1 MLSFIL
7 AISPI
12 VIVLVGIMAF
22 RMSAYK
28 IAPIALIWGMFLAL
42 TYFNITGLTLR
53 ENIVVL
59 DANVWKGI
67 KEGFKI
73 VVMVFGAFTIL
84 NALKDTGAMEDVK
97 AAITQVS
104 GNDRRVQLIII
115 GIFFPIFLEGAAGAG
130 APAALTAPFLT
141 ALGFDPI
148 IAIAVS
154 LLGDCTCTSW
164 GGAGLTTINGGA
176 ALVNAGVSTTALNS
190 AMVGRINSLGLL
202 IVPFI
207 AVLIAFGPKG
217 FRGIIHYL
225 VFAGVSGGLVMFALS
240 NFIGPEIT
248 SLGTG
253 IIGIILSIF
262 FLKLVPI
269 NTPKEFKYVSQ
280 GNIKRKY
287 SAFQA
292 LSPYIYMLVLIPLVR
307 YGVPALFPENGFA
320 TMCILGYI
328 ERDHQ
333 VSGSGHDHHG
343 KPALPLLHHAVRDDR
358 HDVHSSKDDR
368 RDRRHCLSGRS
379 RCHRR
384 LRLLHHRHRPGLQYH
399 VCRHA
404 HGGCPAP

>member
-190 AMVGRINSLGLL
+190 AMVGINSLGLL

-225 VFAGVSGGLVMFALS
+225 VFAGVSGG
-240 NFIGPEIT
+240 
-248 SLGTG
+248 
-253 IIGIILSIF
+253 
-262 FLKLVPI
+262 
-269 NTPKEFKYVSQ
+269 Q
-280 GNIKRKY
+280 
-287 SAFQA
+287 
-292 LSPYIYMLVLIPLVR
+292 
-307 YGVPALFPENGFA
+307 
-320 TMCILGYI
+320 
-328 ERDHQ
+328 
-333 VSGSGHDHHG
+333 
-343 KPALPLLHHAVRDDR
+343 
-358 HDVHSSKDDR
+358 
-368 RDRRHCLSGRS
+368 
-379 RCHRR
+379 
-384 LRLLHHRHRPGLQYH
+384 
-399 VCRHA
+399 
-404 HGGCPAP
+404 